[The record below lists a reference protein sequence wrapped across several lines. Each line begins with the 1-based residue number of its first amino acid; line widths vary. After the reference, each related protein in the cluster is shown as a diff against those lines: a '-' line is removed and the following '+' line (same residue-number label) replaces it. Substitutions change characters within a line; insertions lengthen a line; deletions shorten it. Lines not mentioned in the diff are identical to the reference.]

1 MQLGGP
7 GDARRRLAVR
17 PALACTALPPAPLW
31 PAPLRV
37 YSAAR
42 WCGFSPYRS
51 TSRRVHS
58 AAVTSGQPVS
68 SAVSSGAYAEAN
80 QEATAQ
86 SYAAVC
92 A

>member
-17 PALACTALPPAPLW
+17 PALASPGRA